1 MLKVVDVLIQ
11 YSKPART
18 NVRLERKA
26 LLTMQGENKASAKFS
41 RLTRK
46 MRAEAGMFHR
56 EVSPEVMHYR
66 TDHSLSITSLQGF
79 AKLKLK
85 LKLQHRQQPLDQT
98 PSKPHSQPSRSQ
110 SLHSHNEPLRS
121 HKRSPSKSVSVPFP
135 FPLPS
140 LTPPTERTND
150 LCTQIYTPHPTPQ
163 NPSYLSTILSTLKPY
178 PSSTHSNIPSL
189 PPSTDYYTSAQKELT
204 VREQTAGLIKTTQD
218 ISGLIR
224 ELQELWLFGGLDTL
238 REEQGGDEGVQ
249 GVVEVIE
256 EVGRGR
262 VGMKEGDGGKK
273 ES

>member
-121 HKRSPSKSVSVPFP
+121 HKRSPSKSVPFPFP

-140 LTPPTERTND
+140 LNPPHRTHQRP
-150 LCTQIYTPHPTPQ
+150 LHPNLHAPPYASKSQLPLHHPLNPQ
-163 NPSYLSTILSTLKPY
+163 TLPVLHTLQH
-178 PSSTHSNIPSL
+178 PL
-189 PPSTDYYTSAQKELT
+189 LT
-204 VREQTAGLIKTTQD
+204 TFNRL
-218 ISGLIR
+218 LH
-224 ELQELWLFGGLDTL
+224 L
-238 REEQGGDEGVQ
+238 RAKRAHGQ
-249 GVVEVIE
+249 
-256 EVGRGR
+256 RT
-262 VGMKEGDGGKK
+262 DGGVD
-273 ES
+273 